1 VKITAVKYFSVD
13 PGFRGRNWLFVK
25 IETDAGI
32 HGWGEAYTLRGR
44 DGAIGAQI
52 VELGEA
58 VLGRSPFDIKHFTQA
73 VHDDYAQ
80 RRSSFE
86 LYCAQS
92 GIEQAMWDIV
102 GKACKQPV
110 YNLLGGACRGKVR
123 VYANGWS
130 DHCKSADEYARA
142 AEAVVEKGY
151 TAIKLSPMP
160 NPWRTYVPTAHEDYL
175 VAAVGAVRK
184 AVGPGIDI
192 LVDVLRRLPPANA
205 IRMGRALEEFKPYWY
220 EEPCAVENMDALAEV
235 RRAVNIPLVSGEAL
249 YGKAAF
255 RALFQKRAVD
265 IINPDICNV
274 GGILELKEIAAMAE
288 PEAVAV
294 SPHNFN
300 STTVALSATV
310 HAGATMPN
318 FTLTEYYLPFAEFA
332 DKICPQ
338 QLKPVN
344 GYIELPQAPGLG
356 LDFDEQV
363 LARHAGPPQ
372 KAPALR
378 LPAQES

>member
-1 VKITAVKYFSVD
+1 
-13 PGFRGRNWLFVK
+13 
-25 IETDAGI
+25 
-32 HGWGEAYTLRGR
+32 
-44 DGAIGAQI
+44 
-52 VELGEA
+52 
-58 VLGRSPFDIKHFTQA
+58 
-73 VHDDYAQ
+73 
-80 RRSSFE
+80 
-86 LYCAQS
+86 
-92 GIEQAMWDIV
+92 
-102 GKACKQPV
+102 
-110 YNLLGGACRGKVR
+110 
-123 VYANGWS
+123 
-130 DHCKSADEYARA
+130 
-142 AEAVVEKGY
+142 
-151 TAIKLSPMP
+151 
-160 NPWRTYVPTAHEDYL
+160 
-175 VAAVGAVRK
+175 
-184 AVGPGIDI
+184 
-192 LVDVLRRLPPANA
+192 
-205 IRMGRALEEFKPYWY
+205 
-220 EEPCAVENMDALAEV
+220 MDALAEV

-274 GGILELKEIAAMAE
+274 GGILELEEIAAMAE

-344 GYIELPQAPGLG
+344 GYIELPTAPGLG

-363 LARHAGPPQ
+363 LVEHAGPPQ
-372 KAPALR
+372 KAPTLR
-378 LPAQES
+378 MPGQEN